1 MDKSR
6 INILVVDDERGLCAG
21 VQEALKREGYVVDA
35 ANDARTALELVG
47 ERLYNLVVTDMK
59 MPEMSGLQLLKEA
72 KQRSRDTLFILMTA
86 YGTVESAVEA
96 MKEGAYDYLSKPLD
110 MQRLRALVLKALEFQ
125 AVVAENN
132 ELRLRL
138 QKRSEP
144 SLLVGDSEVMRKV
157 TQLGDEVA
165 RSEVTVLIEG
175 ESGTGKEIVARSIHL
190 KSARAEK
197 PFISVNCAA
206 LPEQLLEAELFGHV
220 KGAFTGAVA
229 DKPGRFQLADG
240 GTLFL
245 DEIGDLSAKGQGD
258 LLHVLEDGTFRMV
271 GGTKLI
277 RGNVRVVAATNKKLQ
292 EAVAAGKFRED
303 LLYRLQIVPI
313 SIPPLRERAE
323 DIPLLIESFFEHF
336 TTKHKRR
343 RKKLSGEA
351 MQLCQR
357 FPWPG
362 NVRQLRNMIERL
374 VIICKNATIE
384 VSDLPDFLRAHDQNA
399 TTFTIRPGTPLAEV
413 EKLLIRQTLTHVTA
427 NREEAAKL
435 LGISRRSLQYKLKQ
449 YGLLDESHSADTEK
463 RASSIPSR
471 RLSPAAAPV
480 RK

>member
-6 INILVVDDERGLCAG
+6 IKILVVDDERGLCAG
-21 VQEALKREGYVVDA
+21 IQEALKREGYVVDA
-35 ANDARTALELVG
+35 ANDAPSALKMIG
-47 ERLYNLVVTDMK
+47 ERLYNLVITDMK

-72 KQRSRDTLFILMTA
+72 KQRSRDTQFILMTA

-110 MQRLRALVLKALEFQ
+110 MQRLRTLVLKALEFQ
-125 AVVAENN
+125 ALVAENN

-144 SLLVGDSEVMRKV
+144 SLLVGGSEAMRKV
-157 TQLGDEVA
+157 TELSDEVA

-190 KSARAEK
+190 KSVRAQK

-258 LLHVLEDGTFRMV
+258 LLRVLEDGTFRMV
-271 GGTKLI
+271 GGTKMM
-277 RGNVRVVAATNKKLQ
+277 RVNVRVVAASNKKLQ
-292 EAVAAGKFRED
+292 EAVTAGKFRED
-303 LLYRLQIVPI
+303 LLYRLQIVPVV
-313 SIPPLRERAE
+313 IPPLRDRAE
-323 DIPLLIESFFEHF
+323 DIPLLIESFLEHF
-336 TTKHKRR
+336 TSKHKRR
-343 RKKLSGEA
+343 RKKLSAEA
-351 MQLCQR
+351 LQLCQR

-374 VIICKNATIE
+374 VITCKNSTIE
-384 VSDLPDFLRAHDQNA
+384 ACDLPDFLRVHDQNA
-399 TTFTIRPGTPLAEV
+399 TTFAIRPGMSLAEV
-413 EKLLIRQTLTHVTA
+413 EKILIRQTLTHVTE
-427 NREEAAKL
+427 NREEAAQL

-449 YGLLDESHSADTEK
+449 YNLLDESE
-463 RASSIPSR
+463 
-471 RLSPAAAPV
+471 PAPAE
-480 RK
+480 